1 MNSYA
6 IHTQFIKTKRT
17 KPIGR
22 VQWYLNTNVSQN
34 LFEEVENYCSQ
45 NNVSKSKLIKTL
57 LINYLADIEARQAND
72 NK

>member
-6 IHTQFIKTKRT
+6 IHTQLKTKRT

-22 VQWYLNTNVSQN
+22 VQWYLNTSVSQD
-34 LFEEVENYCSQ
+34 LFAQVEFYCDQ
-45 NNVSKSKLIKTL
+45 NNISRSKLVRTL
-57 LINYLADIEARQAND
+57 VTNYLADIEAREAND